1 MTKTKVIIIGAAG
14 RDFHNFN
21 VLYRND
27 RNFEVV
33 AFTATQ
39 IPYIAGRRYP
49 KELSGRLYPR
59 GIQIYDES
67 LLTKLIDR
75 FHADACMLAYSDLSY
90 TTVMDK
96 ASLVNAAG
104 ADFWLV
110 APDRTMVR
118 SSKPVIAVCA
128 VRTGSGKSQTT
139 RYISLRL
146 RELGLTPVIVRH
158 PMPYGNL
165 RKQAVQRYAELSD
178 LDRNHCTIE
187 EREDYEAHIRNGFV
201 LYSGVDYEAILRQ
214 AEKEADVVIWDGGNN
229 DGPFF
234 RPDLYITVADPLRA
248 GNEMTYYPGNIC
260 ARMADVLIINKANAA
275 TPAQLEQVT
284 NNLRSINPDATIV
297 RANSVVKTDHPELIT
312 GKKVLLIEDGPT
324 ITHGNMPFGAGTVA
338 AEQFGASGYANAKDY
353 AVGAIKATFEKYPHL
368 SRELPAMGYS
378 PQQIKDLETTIN
390 RAECDTVI
398 SATPT
403 DLRPLLKANKPI
415 VQVTYDLQ
423 PLGGQL
429 DEAIQRFAKKAKPSR
444 RRR

>member
-1 MTKTKVIIIGAAG
+1 MSKTKLIIVGAAG

-21 VLYRND
+21 VIYRNNRAFD
-27 RNFEVV
+27 VV

-39 IPYIAGRRYP
+39 IPYISDRKYP
-49 KELSGRLYPR
+49 KELAGRQYPK

-67 LLTKLIDR
+67 ELPELIRKLK
-75 FHADACMLAYSDLSY
+75 ADACILSYSDLSY

-96 ASLVNAAG
+96 ASLINASG
-104 ADFWLV
+104 ADFWLI
-110 APDRTMVR
+110 APEHAMVR
-118 SSKPVIAVCA
+118 SRKPVIAVCA

-139 RYISLRL
+139 RYISLLL
-146 RELGLTPVIVRH
+146 RRLGLTPVIVRH

-165 RKQAVQRYAELSD
+165 KEQAVQRYAELAD
-178 LDRNHCTIE
+178 LDRYHCTIE

-234 RPDLYITVADPLRA
+234 RPDLFITVADPLRA

-260 ARMADVLIINKANAA
+260 ARMADVLILNKANAA
-275 TPAQLEQVT
+275 TPEQLELVT
-284 NNLRSINPDATIV
+284 NNLRSINPDATII
-297 RANSVVKTDHPELIT
+297 RADSVVKADRPDLIK

-338 AEQFGASGYANAKDY
+338 AQQYGASGYANAKDY
-353 AVGAIKATFEKYPHL
+353 AVGSIKATFDKYTHL

-415 VQVTYDLQ
+415 VQVSYDLVPQ
-423 PLGGQL
+423 GATL
-429 DEAIQRFAKKAKPSR
+429 DEIITRFAKKAKPAR